1 MDHYDDENFDDG
13 FDEEALA
20 ARMKLDLWKKLFAYV
35 REYPRDLTL
44 LGTFAFTTACAD
56 ITFPLITRAVVDD
69 VSAHGAEASLLPWAF
84 AYLVCAA
91 TLALSIGG
99 FIWMGGKIRTHVSHD
114 SASTTT
120 GPSAG

>member
-56 ITFPLITRAVVDD
+56 ISFPLITRAVVDD
-69 VSAHGAEASLLPWAF
+69 VSAHGAEASLPKPR
-84 AYLVCAA
+84 CCPGSSP
-91 TLALSIGG
+91 TS
-99 FIWMGGKIRTHVSHD
+99 
-114 SASTTT
+114 SAQRRWLC
-120 GPSAG
+120 PSAASSGWAARSVPT